1 MPTGAGK
8 ACNQRP
14 QSLMSRRGAG
24 RGRKHRPN
32 RGLLDMG
39 ASNLDQSEED
49 QKRRTL
55 GEKDRQTRRGQ
66 GRKEESLLLPGLGW
80 TD

>member
-1 MPTGAGK
+1 
-8 ACNQRP
+8 
-14 QSLMSRRGAG
+14 MSRRGAG
-24 RGRKHRPN
+24 RGRKHRLK

-49 QKRRTL
+49 KERRTL